1 MNQQAEDGTNTEEL
15 DDVIEVDE
23 VEGDETEAD
32 ASTDESGDEDDT
44 VVVSI
49 GEESPTPEDEQATAP
64 EWVRELRKT
73 NREDKRRIRELEEK
87 LKAVSTET
95 KPVQLSKKPT
105 LEDHDYDAEKFEVA
119 LEQWY
124 EQKRQVDEQNA
135 KAESE
140 AKAAQSAWEAKLNK
154 YNEAK
159 AKLKVRDFDDA
170 EEFVRETLSVTQQGI
185 IVKGSD
191 NPELLIYALG
201 RNKAKA
207 KELAAIKD
215 PVEYAFAVAKLET
228 QLKVTPR
235 KAPPPERTVTGTGR
249 SSGAVDSTLE
259 RLRSEAEK
267 SGDYTKVIQYRNQQK
282 RKQA

>member
-32 ASTDESGDEDDT
+32 ASTDDGGDEDDT

-49 GEESPTPEDEQATAP
+49 GEESPTPEEEQATAP

-140 AKAAQSAWEAKLNK
+140 AKAAQSAWEAKLSK